1 MEPIPVSALSPR
13 PFIRRVILPAAH
25 YLAIAGKGPLDQAGK
40 AAEALLRVGEAI
52 RLRHAAAGRNFPLP
66 PPELLT
72 WGSGEWKVLL
82 RVPEIVRAAEIGAVR
97 QRFHAERRSAARGVV
112 LLRLEEGACLEGSAA
127 GHGAAGISALLAAR
141 AGELGM
147 EIAEPRHEIR
157 RAGGPLVVRQRLVLA
172 SGSELPRSENP
183 RVRWRRRRSRGVPA
197 SWRRRS

>member
-13 PFIRRVILPAAH
+13 PSIRRVALPAAH
-25 YLAIAGKGPLDQAGK
+25 YLAIAGKGPLDQAGT

-97 QRFHAERRSAARGVV
+97 QRFHAGRRSASRGVV
-112 LLRLEEGACLEGSAA
+112 LLRLEEGACWRAAPPALARPGSPPC
-127 GHGAAGISALLAAR
+127 SPRAR
-141 AGELGM
+141 ASWEWRSPSRCTRS
-147 EIAEPRHEIR
+147 AVP
-157 RAGGPLVVRQRLVLA
+157 GGR
-172 SGSELPRSENP
+172 
-183 RVRWRRRRSRGVPA
+183 
-197 SWRRRS
+197 